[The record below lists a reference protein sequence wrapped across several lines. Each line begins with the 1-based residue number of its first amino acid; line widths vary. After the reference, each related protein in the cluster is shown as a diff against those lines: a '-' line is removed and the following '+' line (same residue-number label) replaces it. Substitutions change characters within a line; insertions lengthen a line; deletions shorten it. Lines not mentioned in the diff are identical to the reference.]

1 METSHQLKV
10 QSHILRL
17 LGDQLIGHDRLA
29 VFELVK
35 NSYDAD
41 SSHVT
46 VLLDLES
53 KVPKIVIE
61 DNGTGM
67 SFKTIVNAW
76 LEVGTDSKRSSNG
89 KKRSTKFNRNPL
101 GEKGV
106 GRLAV
111 QKLGKTLKLIT
122 KQKTGPEHELT
133 IDWDKLISSSKYLD
147 AKMQVIIK
155 ENPKPEHFL
164 DTHGTYI
171 EISGLHNSD
180 WTRKDIRDLY
190 RLVKS
195 LSNPFNSADSFDV
208 ELEIPGREDDIA
220 DLPDVGDM
228 LDNAIW
234 KFTYSL
240 DKKGILR
247 YGYIFKPP
255 RFKSLKSNWT
265 HITGRLPLTQEDKD
279 DLSGKPNNKRDK
291 NIFLTSAELDG
302 IGPLKGRIYAFQQSS
317 TMLKLMG
324 NSQQLKNWLAAQS
337 GVRVYRDQIRVFNY
351 GEPGD
356 DWLRL
361 NTRRIN
367 TPGGKFGTN
376 SIVAYIDLSLEQSQH
391 LQEKTNREGFDEND
405 NYKMLRRIILSIFER
420 FELQHAAD
428 RKAVD
433 IAIKGEEKIEPL
445 DQAIEKIKKTAVKHK
460 IQDEVGP
467 ALLSIKHELNKYRE
481 VMTHSGVA
489 AMNINLAFHEMVHG
503 VDRIVYQ
510 LESNVNPAAIQK
522 TVNHLRSL
530 LATFKPLLKR
540 EASKS
545 LPANI
550 LVKRVLDMHEHR
562 FPRHEIVLSDRTSEN
577 EGSVN
582 FNIKG
587 PISLILGALSNIID
601 NAIYWSRYRKERD
614 NAKIKSAILI
624 ISSWDEVEKKGMIA
638 VIDNGPGFQLPE
650 EAIGKPFS
658 TTKTGGMGLGLYYA
672 RLVMESIQGNLL
684 ICPAESLRDDFKFS
698 KNYDGTAVVLQFK
711 D

>member
-46 VLLDLES
+46 VLLDLS
-53 KVPKIVIE
+53 AKKPKITIE
-61 DNGTGM
+61 DNGSGM
-67 SFKTIVNAW
+67 SLQTIVNAW
-76 LEVGTDSKRSSNG
+76 LEVGTDSKRSLQG
-89 KKRSTKFNRNPL
+89 KKRSTEFNRKPL

-111 QKLGKTLKLIT
+111 QKLGKTLRLVT
-122 KQKTGPEHELT
+122 KQATGSEHELT
-133 IDWDKLISSSKYLD
+133 IDWDKLINSSKYLD
-147 AKMQVIIK
+147 SKMKVKIT
-155 ENPKPEHFL
+155 ENKKPKHFK
-164 DTHGTYI
+164 TSHGTYI
-171 EISGLHNSD
+171 EISELHNSD

-195 LSNPFNSADSFDV
+195 LSNPFNAADSFEVKLD
-208 ELEIPGREDDIA
+208 IPGREDDIA

-228 LDNAIW
+228 LENAMW
-234 KFTYSL
+234 KFTFKL
-240 DKKGILR
+240 DNNGILR

-255 RFKSLKSNWT
+255 RYKGLKAGWT
-265 HITGRLPLTQEDKD
+265 HVTGRLPLTQEDKD
-279 DLSGKPNNKRDK
+279 DLSGKPTNKRDK
-291 NIFLTSAELDG
+291 NIFLTKDELKG
-302 IGPLKGRIYAFQQSS
+302 IGALKGRIYAFQQSS

-324 NSQQLKNWLAAQS
+324 NSLQLKNWLAAQS

-376 SIVAYIDLSLEQSQH
+376 SIVSYIDLSLEQSH
-391 LQEKTNREGFDEND
+391 KLQEKTNREGFDEND
-405 NYKMLRRIILSIFER
+405 SYKMLRRIILSIFER
-420 FELQHAAD
+420 FEFEHADD
-428 RKAVD
+428 RKAID
-433 IAIKGEEKIEPL
+433 MAIKGEEKTEPL
-445 DQAIEKIKKTAVKHK
+445 EQALNKIKKTAAKYK

-467 ALLSIKHELNKYRE
+467 ALLSIKNELDKYRE

-522 TVNHLRSL
+522 TVSHLRSL

-540 EASKS
+540 ETNKS
-545 LPANI
+545 LPAHEI
-550 LVKRVLDMHEHR
+550 VKRVLAMHEHR
-562 FPRHEIVLSDRTSEN
+562 FPRHEIVLSNRTLVE
-577 EGSVN
+577 EDSVK
-582 FNIKG
+582 FNVKG
-587 PISLILGALSNIID
+587 PINLILGALSNIID

-614 NAKIKSAILI
+614 SSKTSAAILV
-624 ISSWDEVEKKGMIA
+624 ISSWDEIEKKGMIA
-638 VIDNGPGFQLPE
+638 VVDNGPGFQLPE
-650 EAIGKPFS
+650 ESIGKPFA

-672 RLVMESIQGNLL
+672 RLVMESIQGSLM
-684 ICPAESLRDDFKFS
+684 ICPAENLRDDFKFS
-698 KNYDGTAVVLQFK
+698 KNYDGTAVILQFK